1 MPKVKKV
8 VIPAAGLGTRFL
20 PATKASPKEMLTVV
34 DKPLIQFAAEEAFD
48 AGITELI
55 FIISR
60 NKNVIED
67 HFDKSYELESE
78 LEKKNKRGSLELV
91 KQLVPQGVT
100 CTYIRQA
107 EPLGLGHA
115 VLCAASAVNDENF
128 AVLLPDDLIKSDNR
142 GCLKQML
149 EEFEEGVD
157 AILAVEKIS
166 LSESKKYGIID
177 PGARRGRI
185 IDVNGIIEKPQPQDA
200 SSDFGVVGRYIFTP
214 KILSLLREA
223 FDATSESLIEPSKI
237 FELVTEPS
245 ANFIVVMAPF
255 AIFEAVT
262 LPSLIL
268 EETTELSANFSVVTE
283 LFNIFEVVTELSAS
297 LLATTELSAIF
308 DVVMAWSFIFSVVT
322 LMSASLSVVTALSA
336 NFSEVTELSLIF
348 SVVTAPSTI

>member
-78 LEKKNKRGSLELV
+78 LEKKNKRESLELV
-91 KQLVPQGVT
+91 KQLVPEEVT

-149 EEFEEGVD
+149 EEFEEGID

-177 PGARRGRI
+177 PGAQRGRI
-185 IDVNGIIEKPQPQDA
+185 IDVNGIIEKP
-200 SSDFGVVGRYIFTP
+200 F
-214 KILSLLREA
+214 
-223 FDATSESLIEPSKI
+223 
-237 FELVTEPS
+237 
-245 ANFIVVMAPF
+245 
-255 AIFEAVT
+255 
-262 LPSLIL
+262 
-268 EETTELSANFSVVTE
+268 
-283 LFNIFEVVTELSAS
+283 
-297 LLATTELSAIF
+297 
-308 DVVMAWSFIFSVVT
+308 
-322 LMSASLSVVTALSA
+322 
-336 NFSEVTELSLIF
+336 
-348 SVVTAPSTI
+348 

>member
-1 MPKVKKV
+1 MPNVEKV

-78 LEKKNKRGSLELV
+78 LEKKNKRESLELV

-149 EEFEEGVD
+149 EEFEEGID

-185 IDVNGIIEKPQPQDA
+185 IDVNGIIEKPQPEDA

-214 KILSLLREA
+214 KILSLLR
-223 FDATSESLIEPSKI
+223 D
-237 FELVTEPS
+237 
-245 ANFIVVMAPF
+245 
-255 AIFEAVT
+255 
-262 LPSLIL
+262 LPAGAGNEIQLTDGI
-268 EETTELSANFSVVTE
+268 
-283 LFNIFEVVTELSAS
+283 AS
-297 LLATTELSAIF
+297 LVSGSQVKAYEFEGARYDCGSKLGFLKANVDYAIEHPI
-308 DVVMAWSFIFSVVT
+308 VG
-322 LMSASLSVVTALSA
+322 
-336 NFSEVTELSLIF
+336 SEFRDWLKGRVD
-348 SVVTAPSTI
+348 

>member
-78 LEKKNKRGSLELV
+78 LEKKNKRESLGLV

-115 VLCAASAVNDENF
+115 VLCAEEFIGDSPFTVLLGDTICIGEPNCTSDLVKMFKTTNKSVF
-128 AVLLPDDLIKSDNR
+128 AVESIK
-142 GCLKQML
+142 L
-149 EEFEEGVD
+149 EETRRYGVISGSEIEEDFWRVD
-157 AILAVEKIS
+157 HLVEKPEPNDAPS
-166 LSESKKYGIID
+166 RLGIL
-177 PGARRGRI
+177 
-185 IDVNGIIEKPQPQDA
+185 
-200 SSDFGVVGRYIFTP
+200 GRYI
-214 KILSLLREA
+214 LLRLDS
-223 FDATSESLIEPSKI
+223 FIELTTFLFLDHKRT
-237 FELVTEPS
+237 FL
-245 ANFIVVMAPF
+245 F
-255 AIFEAVT
+255 
-262 LPSLIL
+262 LIL
-268 EETTELSANFSVVTE
+268 KRTSSSSPVSYN
-283 LFNIFEVVTELSAS
+283 
-297 LLATTELSAIF
+297 
-308 DVVMAWSFIFSVVT
+308 
-322 LMSASLSVVTALSA
+322 
-336 NFSEVTELSLIF
+336 
-348 SVVTAPSTI
+348 

>member
-1 MPKVKKV
+1 MSKVKKV

-34 DKPLIQFAAEEAFD
+34 DKPLIQFAAEEAD

-78 LEKKNKRGSLELV
+78 LEKKNKRESLGLV

-157 AILAVEKIS
+157 AILAVEKIAM
-166 LSESKKYGIID
+166 SESKKYGIID

-185 IDVNGIIEKPQPQDA
+185 IDVNGIIENLNRRTLQRFWCSRPL
-200 SSDFGVVGRYIFTP
+200 YLTP
-214 KILSLLREA
+214 KILSLLRDLPAGAGNEIQLTDGIA
-223 FDATSESLIEPSKI
+223 SLISVGRLK
-237 FELVTEPS
+237 LT
-245 ANFIVVMAPF
+245 
-255 AIFEAVT
+255 
-262 LPSLIL
+262 SLRVRGMI
-268 EETTELSANFSVVTE
+268 A
-283 LFNIFEVVTELSAS
+283 
-297 LLATTELSAIF
+297 
-308 DVVMAWSFIFSVVT
+308 D
-322 LMSASLSVVTALSA
+322 
-336 NFSEVTELSLIF
+336 
-348 SVVTAPSTI
+348 

>member
-78 LEKKNKRGSLELV
+78 LEKKNKRESLELV
-91 KQLVPQGVT
+91 KQLVPEAVT

-115 VLCAASAVNDENF
+115 VLCAASALNDENF

-177 PGARRGRI
+177 PGAQRGRI
-185 IDVNGIIEKPQPQDA
+185 IDVNGVIEKPQPEDA
-200 SSDFGVVGRYIFTP
+200 TSNFGVVGRYIFTP
-214 KILSLLREA
+214 KIFSLLR
-223 FDATSESLIEPSKI
+223 D
-237 FELVTEPS
+237 
-245 ANFIVVMAPF
+245 
-255 AIFEAVT
+255 
-262 LPSLIL
+262 LPAGAGNEIQLTDGI
-268 EETTELSANFSVVTE
+268 
-283 LFNIFEVVTELSAS
+283 AS
-297 LLATTELSAIF
+297 LVSGSQVKAYEFEGSRYDCGSKLGFLKANVDYAIEHPI
-308 DVVMAWSFIFSVVT
+308 VG
-322 LMSASLSVVTALSA
+322 
-336 NFSEVTELSLIF
+336 SEFRDWLEGRADKRQVEKN
-348 SVVTAPSTI
+348 

>member
-1 MPKVKKV
+1 MHKVKKV

-78 LEKKNKRGSLELV
+78 LEKKNKSESLGLV

-115 VLCAASAVNDENF
+115 VLCAAPAINEENF
-128 AVLLPDDLIKSDNR
+128 AVMLPDDLIKSDNR

-166 LSESKKYGIID
+166 MSESKKYGIID

-185 IDVNGIIEKPQPQDA
+185 IDVNGIIEKPQPEDA

-214 KILSLLREA
+214 KILSLLRDLPAGAGNEIQLTDGIA
-223 FDATSESLIEPSKI
+223 CLIIDSKVKAYEFEGVRYDCGSKLGFLKANVDYAVEHPIVGSEFRNWLRGRIE
-237 FELVTEPS
+237 
-245 ANFIVVMAPF
+245 
-255 AIFEAVT
+255 
-262 LPSLIL
+262 
-268 EETTELSANFSVVTE
+268 
-283 LFNIFEVVTELSAS
+283 
-297 LLATTELSAIF
+297 
-308 DVVMAWSFIFSVVT
+308 
-322 LMSASLSVVTALSA
+322 
-336 NFSEVTELSLIF
+336 
-348 SVVTAPSTI
+348 

>member
-1 MPKVKKV
+1 MPNVKKV

-34 DKPLIQFAAEEAFD
+34 DNPLILFAAEEAFD

-78 LEKKNKRGSLELV
+78 LEKKNKRESLELV

-149 EEFEEGVD
+149 EEFEEGID

-185 IDVNGIIEKPQPQDA
+185 IDVNGIIEKPQPEDA

-214 KILSLLREA
+214 KILSLLR
-223 FDATSESLIEPSKI
+223 D
-237 FELVTEPS
+237 
-245 ANFIVVMAPF
+245 
-255 AIFEAVT
+255 
-262 LPSLIL
+262 LPAGAGNEIQLTDGI
-268 EETTELSANFSVVTE
+268 
-283 LFNIFEVVTELSAS
+283 AS
-297 LLATTELSAIF
+297 LVSGSQVKAYEFEGARYDCGSKLGFLKANVDYAIEHPI
-308 DVVMAWSFIFSVVT
+308 VG
-322 LMSASLSVVTALSA
+322 
-336 NFSEVTELSLIF
+336 SEFRDWLKGRVD
-348 SVVTAPSTI
+348 

>member
-78 LEKKNKRGSLELV
+78 LEKKNKRESLGLV

-115 VLCAASAVNDENF
+115 VLCAKSAINDENF

-157 AILAVEKIS
+157 AILAVEKI
-166 LSESKKYGIID
+166 LMSESKKYGIID
-177 PGARRGRI
+177 PGAQRGRI
-185 IDVNGIIEKPQPQDA
+185 IDVNGIIEKPQPEDA
-200 SSDFGVVGRYIFTP
+200 TSDFGVVGRYIFTP
-214 KILSLLREA
+214 KILSLLRDLPAGAGGEIQLTDGIA
-223 FDATSESLIEPSKI
+223 SLISGSQVKAYEFEGARYDCGSKLG
-237 FELVTEPS
+237 FLK
-245 ANFIVVMAPF
+245 ANVDYAIEHPIVGSEFRDWLKAR
-255 AIFEAVT
+255 
-262 LPSLIL
+262 
-268 EETTELSANFSVVTE
+268 AN
-283 LFNIFEVVTELSAS
+283 
-297 LLATTELSAIF
+297 
-308 DVVMAWSFIFSVVT
+308 
-322 LMSASLSVVTALSA
+322 
-336 NFSEVTELSLIF
+336 
-348 SVVTAPSTI
+348 

>member
-1 MPKVKKV
+1 MPNVKKV

-78 LEKKNKRGSLELV
+78 LEKKNKRESLELV

-149 EEFEEGVD
+149 EEFEEGID
-157 AILAVEKIS
+157 AILAVEKIL

-185 IDVNGIIEKPQPQDA
+185 IDVNGIIEKPQPEDA

-214 KILSLLREA
+214 KILSLLR
-223 FDATSESLIEPSKI
+223 D
-237 FELVTEPS
+237 
-245 ANFIVVMAPF
+245 
-255 AIFEAVT
+255 
-262 LPSLIL
+262 LPAGAGNEIQLTDGI
-268 EETTELSANFSVVTE
+268 
-283 LFNIFEVVTELSAS
+283 AS
-297 LLATTELSAIF
+297 LVSGSQVKAYEFEGARYDCGSKLGFLKANVDYAIEHPI
-308 DVVMAWSFIFSVVT
+308 VG
-322 LMSASLSVVTALSA
+322 
-336 NFSEVTELSLIF
+336 SEFRDWLKGR
-348 SVVTAPSTI
+348 AD

>member
-78 LEKKNKRGSLELV
+78 LEKKNKRESLELV
-91 KQLVPQGVT
+91 KQLVPEAVT

-115 VLCAASAVNDENF
+115 VLCAASAVSDENF

-177 PGARRGRI
+177 PGVQCGRI
-185 IDVNGIIEKPQPQDA
+185 IDVNGIIEKPQPEDA
-200 SSDFGVVGRYIFTP
+200 TSNFGVVGRYIFTP
-214 KILSLLREA
+214 KIFSLLR
-223 FDATSESLIEPSKI
+223 D
-237 FELVTEPS
+237 
-245 ANFIVVMAPF
+245 
-255 AIFEAVT
+255 
-262 LPSLIL
+262 LPAGAGNEIQLTDGI
-268 EETTELSANFSVVTE
+268 
-283 LFNIFEVVTELSAS
+283 AS
-297 LLATTELSAIF
+297 LVSGSQVKAYEFEGSRYDCGSKLGFLKANVDYAIEHPI
-308 DVVMAWSFIFSVVT
+308 VG
-322 LMSASLSVVTALSA
+322 
-336 NFSEVTELSLIF
+336 SEFRDWLEGRADKRQVEKN
-348 SVVTAPSTI
+348 

>member
-1 MPKVKKV
+1 MPNVEKV

-78 LEKKNKRGSLELV
+78 LEKKNKRESLELV

-128 AVLLPDDLIKSDNR
+128 AVLLPDDLIKSNNR

-149 EEFEEGVD
+149 EEFEEGID

-185 IDVNGIIEKPQPQDA
+185 IDVNGIIEKPQPEDA

-214 KILSLLREA
+214 KILSLLR
-223 FDATSESLIEPSKI
+223 D
-237 FELVTEPS
+237 
-245 ANFIVVMAPF
+245 
-255 AIFEAVT
+255 
-262 LPSLIL
+262 LPAGAGNEIQLTDGI
-268 EETTELSANFSVVTE
+268 
-283 LFNIFEVVTELSAS
+283 AS
-297 LLATTELSAIF
+297 LVSGSQVKAYEFEGARYDCGSKLGFLKANVDYAIEHPI
-308 DVVMAWSFIFSVVT
+308 VG
-322 LMSASLSVVTALSA
+322 
-336 NFSEVTELSLIF
+336 SEFRDWLKGRVD
-348 SVVTAPSTI
+348 

>member
-1 MPKVKKV
+1 MPNVKKV

-78 LEKKNKRGSLELV
+78 LEKKNKRESLELV
-91 KQLVPQGVT
+91 KQLVPEEVT

-149 EEFEEGVD
+149 EEFEEGID

-177 PGARRGRI
+177 PGAQRGRI
-185 IDVNGIIEKPQPQDA
+185 IDVNGIIEKPQPVDA
-200 SSDFGVVGRYIFTP
+200 TSDFGVVGRYIFTP
-214 KILSLLREA
+214 KILSLLR
-223 FDATSESLIEPSKI
+223 D
-237 FELVTEPS
+237 
-245 ANFIVVMAPF
+245 
-255 AIFEAVT
+255 
-262 LPSLIL
+262 LPAGAGNEIQLTDGI
-268 EETTELSANFSVVTE
+268 
-283 LFNIFEVVTELSAS
+283 AS
-297 LLATTELSAIF
+297 LVSGSQVKAYEFEGARYDCGSKLGFLKANVDYAIEHPI
-308 DVVMAWSFIFSVVT
+308 VGMNSGIG
-322 LMSASLSVVTALSA
+322 
-336 NFSEVTELSLIF
+336 
-348 SVVTAPSTI
+348 

>member
-78 LEKKNKRGSLELV
+78 LEKKNKRESLELV
-91 KQLVPQGVT
+91 KQLVPEAVT

-115 VLCAASAVNDENF
+115 VLCAASALNDENF

-177 PGARRGRI
+177 PGVQCGRI
-185 IDVNGIIEKPQPQDA
+185 IDVNGIIEKPQPEDA
-200 SSDFGVVGRYIFTP
+200 TSNFGVVGRYIFTP
-214 KILSLLREA
+214 KIFSLLR
-223 FDATSESLIEPSKI
+223 D
-237 FELVTEPS
+237 
-245 ANFIVVMAPF
+245 
-255 AIFEAVT
+255 
-262 LPSLIL
+262 LPAGAGNEIQLTDGI
-268 EETTELSANFSVVTE
+268 
-283 LFNIFEVVTELSAS
+283 AS
-297 LLATTELSAIF
+297 LVSGSQVKAYEFEGSRYDCGSKLGFLKANVDYAIEHPI
-308 DVVMAWSFIFSVVT
+308 VG
-322 LMSASLSVVTALSA
+322 
-336 NFSEVTELSLIF
+336 SEFRDWLEGRADKRQVEKN
-348 SVVTAPSTI
+348 

>member
-78 LEKKNKRGSLELV
+78 LEKKNKRESLGLV

-149 EEFEEGVD
+149 EEFEEGID

-185 IDVNGIIEKPQPQDA
+185 IDVNGIIEKPQPEDA

-214 KILSLLREA
+214 KILSLLR
-223 FDATSESLIEPSKI
+223 D
-237 FELVTEPS
+237 
-245 ANFIVVMAPF
+245 
-255 AIFEAVT
+255 
-262 LPSLIL
+262 LPAGAGNEIQLTDGI
-268 EETTELSANFSVVTE
+268 
-283 LFNIFEVVTELSAS
+283 AS
-297 LLATTELSAIF
+297 LVSGSQVKAYEFEGARYDCGSKLGFLKANV
-308 DVVMAWSFIFSVVT
+308 DY
-322 LMSASLSVVTALSA
+322 ALEHPIVG
-336 NFSEVTELSLIF
+336 SEFRDWLEGRADKRQVEQN
-348 SVVTAPSTI
+348 